1 MLIRTRRSI
10 RNSPTMPID
19 GNVRLLHSD
28 HGTLRQMKNRFS
40 AVGKI
45 NSAES
50 FIPQILEYFW
60 SVGGN

>member
-1 MLIRTRRSI
+1 MLILTQRSI
-10 RNSPTMPID
+10 RNSPIMPID

-28 HGTLRQMKNRFS
+28 HGTLRQIKNRFS

-50 FIPQILEYFW
+50 LFHKY
-60 SVGGN
+60 